1 MAEAAAFYVLTG
13 AVLGAAL
20 IVVLSRNIVHAAVS
34 LVPVLLGVAGYYVLL
49 GAEFVAAI
57 QILIYAG
64 AITVLILFVILLTEG
79 ATGLRA
85 RQRNEQVPL
94 GILSSGALAFLLI
107 ALLTRAPWPKAPIP
121 LPSYTP
127 GVVGQSFLTAYVL
140 AFEVTSLV
148 IVACLVGAIVIAR
161 REE

>member
-1 MAEAAAFYVLTG
+1 MTEAAAFYILTG
-13 AVLGAAL
+13 TVLGAAL
-20 IVVLSRNIVHAAVS
+20 VVVLSRNIVHAAVS
-34 LVPVLLGVAGYYVLL
+34 LIPVLLGVAGYYVLL

-79 ATGLRA
+79 ATGLRV

-94 GILSSGALAFLLI
+94 GIIGSGALVFLLI
-107 ALLTRAPWPKAPIP
+107 TLLTRAPWPPAATP
-121 LPSYTP
+121 LPTYNP
-127 GVVGQSFLTAYVL
+127 GAVGQSFLTAYVL

>member
-1 MAEAAAFYVLTG
+1 MSEAAAFYILTG
-13 AVLGAAL
+13 TVLAASL
-20 IVVLSRNIVHAAVS
+20 AVVLSRNIVHAAVS

-79 ATGLRA
+79 ATGLRV

-94 GILSSGALAFLLI
+94 GVLASGAMALLLMI
-107 ALLTRAPWPKAPIP
+107 VLTRASWPRATTP
-121 LPSYTP
+121 LPAYNP
-127 GVVGQSFLTAYVL
+127 GAIGQSFLVAYVL